1 MLFFNGTPMGSAPAF
16 TNRATLYGD
25 AVFETV
31 RIVNGK
37 ALFAESHYFRLMA
50 AMRICRMEIPMEFTL
65 EYVSS
70 QWEIAADLHP
80 NARVR
85 MTVLRNAGGKYLPTT
100 REVSWMVEVEPLE
113 QAAYSLGQGPFEV
126 ELYKDACIPAQL
138 LSTLK
143 TTNRM
148 VNVLASIFAQE
159 NGYQSCLLIN
169 DKKNVIEAISGN
181 LFMRT
186 GTQVITPA
194 LSEGCMNGIMRQQ
207 LLKLRSEFPQYE
219 FIEGVISPFDLQK
232 ADELFI
238 TNVIQGVQ
246 AVSQYRKKQY
256 TSELA
261 PLLVAK
267 INQLI

>member
-1 MLFFNGTPMGSAPAF
+1 MLFIDGIPMGSAPAY

-31 RIVNGK
+31 KRVNGNI
-37 ALFAESHYFRLMA
+37 LFAEDHYFRLMA
-50 AMRICRMEIPMEFTL
+50 AMRICRMEIPMNFTL
-65 EYVSS
+65 EFVTEQWLLAS
-70 QWEIAADLHP
+70 QAHP

-85 MTVLRNAGGKYLPTT
+85 MTVMRKTGGKYLPTT
-100 REVSWMVEVEPLE
+100 RDVSWMVEIEPLE
-113 QAAYSLGQGPFEV
+113 TTEYPQFNSPFEV

-148 VNVLASIFAQE
+148 VNVLASIYAQE
-159 NGYQSCLLIN
+159 NEYQSCLLIN

-186 GTQVITPA
+186 GRQVITPA
-194 LSEGCMNGIMRQQ
+194 LSEGCINGILRKQII
-207 LLKLRSEFPQYE
+207 KLRTQFPDYD

-238 TNVIQGVQ
+238 TNVIQGIQ
-246 AVSQYRKKQY
+246 PITKYRKKTY
-256 TSELA
+256 TAELA
-261 PLLVAK
+261 PRLLEA
-267 INQLI
+267 INGLI